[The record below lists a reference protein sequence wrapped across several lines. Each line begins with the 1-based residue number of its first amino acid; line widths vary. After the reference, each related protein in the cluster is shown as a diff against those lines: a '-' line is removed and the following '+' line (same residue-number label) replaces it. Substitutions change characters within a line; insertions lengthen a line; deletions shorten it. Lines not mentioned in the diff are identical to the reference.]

1 MKKTTLALIALVLL
15 TTAAAA
21 MARGPEGD
29 HGHHRGGARMMNVE
43 RLAEYLSLT
52 DAQKAQVEQLREQ
65 MKQTTEPLRE
75 EQKRLRGEVEAA
87 LDRKADAATV
97 GAAVIAA
104 HENREKLHAAFEQH
118 GAELEAL
125 LTPAQASR
133 WRALKD
139 ARELQG
145 RRFGRGRSGDRR

>member
-1 MKKTTLALIALVLL
+1 MKKTTLALIALVML
-15 TTAAAA
+15 TTAAAV
-21 MARGPEGD
+21 ARGPEGD
-29 HGHHRGGARMMNVE
+29 GGHRGGARMMNVE

-52 DAQKAQVEQLREQ
+52 DAQKTQVEQLREQ
-65 MKQTTEPLRE
+65 LKQTTEPLRE
-75 EQKRLRGEVEAA
+75 EQKRLREAVETA
-87 LDRKADAATV
+87 LDNKADAATV

-104 HENREKLHAAFEQH
+104 HDNREKLKAAFEQH
-118 GAELEAL
+118 GAELEEM
-125 LTPAQASR
+125 LTPAQVTR